1 MQDLSVLQ
9 SFARWGQ
16 SCFVG
21 IKNGD
26 TPLVCMLKDEWNKEL
41 GRKNPSLSCYFVFN
55 SKYKDFFIC
64 AELLPCVG
72 M

>member
-1 MQDLSVLQ
+1 MQDLSVWQ

-26 TPLVCMLKDEWNKEL
+26 TPLVCMLKDEWNKEW
-41 GRKNPSLSCYFVFN
+41 GRKDPSLSCYFVFN

-64 AELLPCVG
+64 AESLPCVG